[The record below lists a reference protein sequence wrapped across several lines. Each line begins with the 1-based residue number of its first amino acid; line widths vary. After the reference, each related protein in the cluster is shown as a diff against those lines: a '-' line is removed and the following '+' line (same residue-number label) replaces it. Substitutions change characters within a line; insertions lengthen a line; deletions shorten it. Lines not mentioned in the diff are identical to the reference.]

1 MRSAAILLGAL
12 ASSAGA
18 QIVSNPGTV
27 APPMGRYSHL
37 AVVPAGS
44 DLLFLAGQ
52 VGNRRD
58 GTLPPDVTDQYE
70 QAMMNVLAILASEG
84 ATPRNIVKVTLYA
97 TNPLDPRRA
106 AAVRKAVLGDAVPP
120 STFVYVSRLV
130 QPEYLI
136 EIDVVAVRPK
146 R

>member
-1 MRSAAILLGAL
+1 MRTAALLLGAL

-18 QIVSNPGTV
+18 QDIRNPGTV
-27 APPMGRYSHL
+27 APPLGRYSHL

-44 DLLFLAGQ
+44 DLLYLAGQ

-58 GTLPPDVTDQYE
+58 GTLPADVNGQYE
-70 QAMMNVLAILASEG
+70 QAMRNVLAILASEG
-84 ATPRNIVKVTLYA
+84 ATARNIVKVTIYA
-97 TNPLDPRRA
+97 TAPLDPKRA
-106 AAVRKAVLGDAVPP
+106 AARRALIGDAVPP

-130 QPEYLI
+130 RPEYLI
-136 EIDVVAVRPK
+136 EMDVVAVRPK